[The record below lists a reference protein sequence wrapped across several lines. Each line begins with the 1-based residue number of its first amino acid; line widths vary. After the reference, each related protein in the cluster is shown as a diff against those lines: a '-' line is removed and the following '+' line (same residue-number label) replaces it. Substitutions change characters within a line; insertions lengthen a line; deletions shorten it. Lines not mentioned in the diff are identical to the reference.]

1 MLIVYNNI
9 IFFAVIH
16 VTYYTEMPTSV
27 DVKSGYLSFG
37 PPLLPHQLA
46 PPLVRNQL
54 SLQIS
59 NSVYS
64 GDECL

>member
-1 MLIVYNNI
+1 M
-9 IFFAVIH
+9 IH

-46 PPLVRNQL
+46 LPLVRNQL

-59 NSVYS
+59 NTVYS